1 MEIKYFADHFEID
14 GQAVLVTSN
23 GRTADDSA
31 ARPVSKEERSRLMGV
46 RYINRTVIDE
56 GRLGDVIREIVEEK
70 RASV

>member
-1 MEIKYFADHFEID
+1 M
-14 GQAVLVTSN
+14 
-23 GRTADDSA
+23 
-31 ARPVSKEERSRLMGV
+31 MGV